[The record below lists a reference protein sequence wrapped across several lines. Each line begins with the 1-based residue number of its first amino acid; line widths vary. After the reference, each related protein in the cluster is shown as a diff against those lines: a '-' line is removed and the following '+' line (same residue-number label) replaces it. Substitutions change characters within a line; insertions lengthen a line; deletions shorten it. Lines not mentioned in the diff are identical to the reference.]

1 MEQSQII
8 ILPIQAPVTKAAA
21 EEMRKKIGAKGYFET
36 SAKENQGVKE
46 LLEEAIR
53 LSCAGDLKGS
63 KNDSSGCC
71 VIG

>member
-1 MEQSQII
+1 MKYSQIL
-8 ILPIQAPVTKAAA
+8 ILSIQAPVTQAAA
-21 EEMRKKIGAKGYFET
+21 EEMAKKIGAQGYFET

-53 LSCAGDLKGS
+53 LSCAGDLQGS
-63 KNDSSGCC
+63 KKDSNGCC